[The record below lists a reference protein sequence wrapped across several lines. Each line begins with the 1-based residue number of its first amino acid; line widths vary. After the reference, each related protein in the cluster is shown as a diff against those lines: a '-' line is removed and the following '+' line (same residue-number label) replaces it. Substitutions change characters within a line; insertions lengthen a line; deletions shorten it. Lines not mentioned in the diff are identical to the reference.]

1 MLPDLKLAVRLQ
13 DLDNRAAVLTKEI
26 SALPKHIAEIEKKL
40 EGHQRKLEADK
51 AALSGNLR
59 DRKKFEADIQT
70 QEQKISKLK
79 GQMVDAKNNDQYRAF
94 QHEIDFCQKEIG
106 ASEDRILELMSESE
120 RLESNVKTAEAAL
133 KEEKRHVDAEKAT
146 AKEQTAA
153 DRHALSILEAE
164 RKAIVGEVSPAVL
177 NSYERIRKSRG
188 GVAIAEALD
197 GRCSKCHIALR
208 PQFYQE
214 LKRDVKVMYCESC
227 NRMLYYNPPQS
238 FENAIG
244 PGQASH
250 PA

>member
-13 DLDNRAAVLTKEI
+13 DLDNRAADLTKEI

-40 EGHQRKLEADK
+40 ESHQRRLEADK
-51 AALSGNLR
+51 AALAGNLR

-79 GQMVDAKNNDQYRAF
+79 GQMVEAKNNDQYRAF

-106 ASEDRILELMSESE
+106 SSEDRILELMGESE
-120 RLESNVKTAEAAL
+120 RLEGNVKIAEAAL
-133 KEEKRHVDAEKAT
+133 KEERKQVDSEKAA
-146 AKEQTAA
+146 AKDRTSA
-153 DRHALSILEAE
+153 DQQALSLLESE
-164 RKAIVGEVSPAVL
+164 RKSIVSQVSPIVL
-177 NSYERIRKSRG
+177 KSYDRIFKSRG

-197 GRCSKCHIALR
+197 GRCSKCHIGLR

-238 FENAIG
+238 FENEVG
-244 PGQASH
+244 PGHVSH